1 MLALAWWSF
10 LKKRWVGLP
19 ARHFDVGVESGGVGH
34 CEVRGLQ
41 SPEPIALGTAGDIH
55 PRSATVTEEVLHLD
69 DGGVCG
75 AVEGHLDQHVTRREL
90 AAFTDVALEVLF
102 GGSVEALVPPLDG
115 VVVVGSRVH
124 HAVLGMVVGQ
134 IIRPTLGI
142 KEGPLQDAHARKFE
156 FVPESVDRR
165 GNVAE
170 VFRDEGELPEF
181 FGQLREQLTPGRS
194 SPFAV
199 AGVFGVSGNFV
210 RSNKS
215 DEVIDAYEIESVQ
228 RHLHP
233 LGPP

>member
-10 LKKRWVGLP
+10 LRKRWVGLP

-75 AVEGHLDQHVTRREL
+75 AVEGHLDQHVTGREFASL
-90 AAFTDVALEVLF
+90 ADIALKILF

-156 FVPESVDRR
+156 FVSEPMDRR
-165 GNVAE
+165 GDVAE
-170 VFRDEGELPEF
+170 VFCDEGSCPTFLANCVSNSRPGVRPHLP
-181 FGQLREQLTPGRS
+181 LRAFLAFPGTSYARTN
-194 SPFAV
+194 PM
-199 AGVFGVSGNFV
+199 
-210 RSNKS
+210 K
-215 DEVIDAYEIESVQ
+215 
-228 RHLHP
+228 
-233 LGPP
+233 

>member
-1 MLALAWWSF
+1 M
-10 LKKRWVGLP
+10 GLP
-19 ARHFDVGVESGGVGH
+19 ARHFDVGVESGGVAH

-69 DGGVCG
+69 DGCVCG
-75 AVEGHLDQHVTRREL
+75 AVEGHLDQHVTGREFASL
-90 AAFTDVALEVLF
+90 ACIALKILL

-115 VVVVGSRVH
+115 VVVVGSRVY

-156 FVPESVDRR
+156 FVSEPMDRR
-165 GNVAE
+165 GDVAE
-170 VFRDEGELPEF
+170 VFCDEGKLPNF
-181 FGQLREQLTPGRS
+181 FGQLREQLTTGRS

-199 AGVFGVSGNFV
+199 AGVFGVPGHFV

-233 LGPP
+233 FGPP